1 MAKKFIS
8 LERLTQYDG
17 LIKALIASAD
27 STTLQSAQDY
37 ADGLAPN
44 YDAAG
49 TAQSLVNALA
59 NGAVATNTSD
69 ITTIKGNIGTM
80 ADLAEGLYNA
90 GDTRD
95 LVTALNNINT
105 KMATNGAVTIS
116 DSTTTQGYLKS
127 YTFSQFGSTIGVIDI
142 PKDLVVES
150 GSVTTITETTDGHA
164 PGTYIVL
171 TLANDASTTIWIPVT
186 SLIDIY
192 TAEQNATQVQ
202 LAVSNSNVLSG
213 SIVAGSIGTTE
224 LGSKAVT
231 AAKIADNTIT
241 KSQLASDV
249 TDALDLAESGVQSVT
264 EGATNGTIAVDGTD
278 VAVHGLGSAA
288 YTDSTAY
295 DAAGTAQSLVNALA
309 NGAVATNTSNIST
322 NATNI
327 GTMSNLN
334 ASLFNSGDDRDL
346 VTAINNL
353 QSGDAITDA
362 TQADIT
368 ALFN

>member
-1 MAKKFIS
+1 MSKKFIS

-17 LIKALIASAD
+17 LIKALITSGD
-27 STTLQSAQDY
+27 STTLSSAQSY
-37 ADGLAPN
+37 ADGLASN

-49 TAQSLVNALA
+49 TAQTLVNNLA
-59 NGAVATNTSD
+59 NGAVATNASD
-69 ITTIKGNIGTM
+69 ISDIQTDIGNM
-80 ADLAEGLYNA
+80 SDLAAGLYNQ
-90 GDTRD
+90 GDTED
-95 LVTALNNINT
+95 LVTALNNINSR
-105 KMATNGAVTIS
+105 MASNGAVTIS
-116 DSTTTQGYLKS
+116 DATTTTGYLKS

-150 GSVTTITETTDGHA
+150 GQVRTITETTDGHA

-192 TAEQNATQVQ
+192 TPEQNATQIQ
-202 LAVSNSNVLSG
+202 LAVSNSNVISAEIVDG
-213 SIVAGSIGTTE
+213 SVDTAA

-231 AAKIADNTIT
+231 AAKIADGTIT

-278 VAVHGLGSAA
+278 VAVHGLGTAA
-288 YTDSTAY
+288 YTASTAY
-295 DAAGTAQSLVNALA
+295 DAAGTAQSLVTNLA
-309 NGAVATNTSNIST
+309 NGAVATNTTNIST
-322 NATNI
+322 NTTNI
-327 GTMSNLN
+327 GTMSDLN
-334 ASLFNSGDDRDL
+334 ASLFKSGDTHNL

-362 TQADIT
+362 TQADIS
-368 ALFN
+368 ALFA